1 VEVEME
7 ESVCF
12 LKNEEFLKKVSES
25 VVDDLVLSGVV
36 KDSLW
41 ASQRVQELIHARL
54 RSFDAGTL
62 ERKSA

>member
-1 VEVEME
+1 ME

-41 ASQRVQELIHARL
+41 ATQRAQELIHARL

>member
-1 VEVEME
+1 ME

-54 RSFDAGTL
+54 RYFDAGTL